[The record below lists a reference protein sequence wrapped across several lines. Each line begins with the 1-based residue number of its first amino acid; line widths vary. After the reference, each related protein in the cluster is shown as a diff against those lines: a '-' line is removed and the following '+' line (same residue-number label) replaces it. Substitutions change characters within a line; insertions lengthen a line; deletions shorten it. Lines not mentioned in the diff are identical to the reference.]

1 MQVVYGRRFPTPGSP
16 EAEQIYECN
25 HRFSSV
31 AGPGMYLVDTF
42 PILAK
47 IPGYGTLFGNWRKK
61 GEELLQLD
69 ANIFLTL
76 YRKMKIELAR
86 NTGFPCFAKDL
97 ELSNPASHGLTELDS
112 AYLTAALVQP
122 GGESTAALLI
132 RALVT
137 WPEIQVAAREELDRV
152 VGSGRTPVWEDE
164 KNLPYIRAMVKE
176 LLRWALGSK
185 FGMPHAAGEDD
196 W

>member
-1 MQVVYGRRFPTPGSP
+1 M
-16 EAEQIYECN
+16 
-25 HRFSSV
+25 
-31 AGPGMYLVDTF
+31 
-42 PILAK
+42 
-47 IPGYGTLFGNWRKK
+47 
-61 GEELLQLD
+61 
-69 ANIFLTL
+69 
-76 YRKMKIELAR
+76 
-86 NTGFPCFAKDL
+86 
-97 ELSNPASHGLTELDS
+97 DS

-122 GGESTAALLI
+122 GGESTAALLNWLI

-152 VGSGRTPVWEDE
+152 AGSERTPVWEDE

-185 FGMPHAAGEDD
+185 FAMPHAAGQDD